1 MTSGGA
7 TNSAVPGPVVPDG
20 GWGWIIVFASLMI
33 HFIMDGITY
42 SMGDVFLRP
51 MMENLNKTR
60 GPVSTIFGILPAITL
75 ATGPIATIFTNT
87 YGCRKVTM
95 VGACLAAAGFLAS
108 YFWANIWFYYLAIGI
123 IGGIGFGLIY
133 LPAIVSVGFYFES
146 KRSFAMGI
154 AVCGSGLG
162 TLVFPAVMPYI
173 INAPLWFDYEGA
185 LLLEAAVIFICVI
198 FGGLMV
204 PLPQEPSE
212 IRRVER
218 KARAEAKR
226 QALKAGTTTSPNDE
240 QQNQLLPTNQQ
251 SEIPLEEVS
260 IIPRESTAAVPVEQ
274 EYQSDNK
281 RRVSQSDVKKNDL
294 YINNRSDKT
303 LSRSHE
309 NVSKTVTTDIPVVVS
324 RKDAVYQGSL
334 HNIPLYNEDT
344 NEYHRQMITTSD
356 MTNETM
362 DETIKKV
369 QKKSFF
375 SKIVEQIDLSL
386 LKDAAFAL
394 FAISNFLT
402 SLGFNVPYN
411 FANDLAADAQVIEH
425 KRHWIIMSIGIAN
438 CFGRVIIGYLA
449 DRRWVNRLTLYNTTL
464 IIAGIA
470 TMFAPFCNYL
480 VQTHII
486 YAGLFGFFSGGY
498 VGLTSIIIVD
508 LVGVDKLSDAFGVL
522 LLFQGVA
529 VAIGTPIVGTMRD
542 AFSGFDRPYLWPYLI
557 FGGSILLSGLI
568 LFAIP
573 VLKRRKER
581 RQKPTQHQLQMGVL
595 SFSKQN
601 LSTPEQQQ
609 QL

>member
-1 MTSGGA
+1 MTGGGH
-7 TNSAVPGPVVPDG
+7 TNSAVPGAVVPDG

-42 SMGDVFLRP
+42 SLGEVFLRP
-51 MMENLNKTR
+51 MMDNLNKTR

-87 YGCRKVTM
+87 YGCRMITI
-95 VGACLAAAGFLAS
+95 VGACLAATGFLAS
-108 YFWANIWFYYLAIGI
+108 YFWANLWYYYLTIGI
-123 IGGIGFGLIY
+123 IGGLGFGLIY
-133 LPAIVSVGFYFES
+133 LPAIVSVGFYFER

-162 TLVFPAVMPYI
+162 TLVFPAIMPYV

-185 LLLEAAVIFICVI
+185 LLLEAAIIFICVI
-198 FGGLMV
+198 FGALMI

-212 IRRVER
+212 IRRMAQ
-218 KARAEAKR
+218 KARSQAKR
-226 QALKAGTTTSPNDE
+226 QALKTATATSQNDE
-240 QQNQLLPTNQQ
+240 QQNQLLPTNKQ
-251 SEIPLEEVS
+251 SDIPLQEVS
-260 IIPRESTAAVPVEQ
+260 IAPRESSAVVPLEQ
-274 EYQSDNK
+274 EYQTDDK
-281 RRVSQSDVKKNDL
+281 RRVSLSDLKKDDAN
-294 YINNRSDKT
+294 INNRTEKT
-303 LSRSHE
+303 HSGSIE
-309 NVSKTVTTDIPVVVS
+309 NVSKIVATDVPVVVS
-324 RKDAVYQGSL
+324 RKDSIYQGSL

-344 NEYHRQMITTSD
+344 DEYHRQMIK
-356 MTNETM
+356 TN
-362 DETIKKV
+362 ETIKKAE
-369 QKKSFF
+369 KKSLLA
-375 SKIVEQIDLSL
+375 KIAEQIDLSL

-394 FAISNFLT
+394 FAVSNFLT

-411 FANDLAADAQVIEH
+411 FANDLAADAKVIEH

-449 DRRWVNRLTLYNTTL
+449 DRSWVNRLILYNTTL

-470 TMFAPFCNYL
+470 TMFAPFCNSL
-480 VQTHII
+480 VQTHMI

-573 VLKRRKER
+573 ILRRRKER
-581 RQKPTQHQLQMGVL
+581 RQQPTKHQLEMGVL

-601 LSTPEQQQ
+601 LSVPEQQQ